1 MIIEGTIL
9 NPRTEVTQEVAEMI
23 RTWSS
28 RDAADFY
35 DGKVREIEERE
46 RRTYAEFGLILLEVE
61 KRELYREIP
70 NPVCRTCNVETVWT
84 FGTCDWCGG
93 TQDYFVSFDRWLIIA
108 APVSR
113 TTGYQA
119 KRVVESMLAA
129 DVPIEKMGQI
139 PRGNL
144 EVVAKLSPSLR
155 SNPAML
161 ADAQVLSNDA
171 LLAKIEETHPEE
183 HIESKRRLVFKPTV
197 SAQKLIDDGLRVAAW
212 LNGSEGREAALEF
225 MAAALLT
232 ATCERDGFD
241 GLSNLA
247 AWEKSKEP
255 KNRLFDI
262 FGD

>member
-1 MIIEGTIL
+1 MPNVELFDTSV
-9 NPRTEVTQEVAEMI
+9 EVTKDIAEI
-23 RTWSS
+23 VRSWAP

-35 DGKVREIEERE
+35 ASKVMQIEERE
-46 RRTYAEFGLILLEVE
+46 RRTYCEYGMILIEIE
-61 KRELYREIP
+61 RRELHRLVPQII
-70 NPVCRTCNVETVWT
+70 CSTCNTRVEWKDGV
-84 FGTCDWCGG
+84 CVWCGAF
-93 TQDYFVSFDRWLIIA
+93 QRCYESFDRFLIEA

-119 KRVVESMLAA
+119 KRAVESMLAA
-129 DVPIEKMGQI
+129 DVPLERMAQI

-155 SNPAML
+155 SDPAML
-161 ADAQVLSNDA
+161 ADAQTLSNDE
-171 LLAKIEETHPEE
+171 LLAKIEDSHPEE